1 MKRKTISLNRS
12 ILFAVLVG
20 FAIAPLGCSPTLV
33 GENTAVYSMGKL
45 HARVDRYMDS
55 VNEATITA
63 LEQLQITVT
72 EKKKDVF
79 AARVFGKTSDGQS
92 ITIRINPESNT
103 STTLSIYT
111 GVLGK
116 ETRARTI
123 YEEIREVL
131 GPAVP
136 G

>member
-1 MKRKTISLNRS
+1 MNRKTISLNRS
-12 ILFAVLVG
+12 VLFAILVG
-20 FAIAPLGCSPTLV
+20 VALAPLGCSPTLV
-33 GENTAVYSMGKL
+33 GENAAIYSMGKL
-45 HARVDRYMDS
+45 HARMDHDMDS

-92 ITIRINPESNT
+92 ITIRINPETET
-103 STTLSIYT
+103 STTISIYT

-123 YEEIREVL
+123 YEKIREVL
-131 GPAVP
+131 GPVVP

>member
-1 MKRKTISLNRS
+1 MNRKTISLNRS

-20 FAIAPLGCSPTLV
+20 VSLAPLGCAPTLV
-33 GENTAVYSMGKL
+33 GENAAIYSMGKL
-45 HARVDRYMDS
+45 HARVDSDMDS
-55 VNEATITA
+55 VYEASITA

-92 ITIRINPESNT
+92 ITIRINPETET
-103 STTLSIYT
+103 STTISIYT
-111 GVLGK
+111 GILAK

-123 YEEIREVL
+123 YEKIREVL
-131 GPAVP
+131 GPADD

>member
-1 MKRKTISLNRS
+1 MNRKTISLNRS
-12 ILFAVLVG
+12 VLFAVLVG
-20 FAIAPLGCSPTLV
+20 FSLAPLGCSPSLI
-33 GENTAVYSMGKL
+33 GENTAIYSMGKL
-45 HARVDRYMDS
+45 HARVDRDMDS

-92 ITIRINPESNT
+92 ITIRINPESET
-103 STTLSIYT
+103 STTITIYT
-111 GVLGK
+111 GILGK

-123 YEEIREVL
+123 YEKTREVL
-131 GPAVP
+131 GSVAA